1 MRRIAVLAGIGVVLL
16 ILVVAQ
22 LALPGI
28 AAQRV
33 RDQLS
38 NSGTVL
44 EVKVSAFPAI
54 KLLWHRADSVVVRMA
69 SYQAPV
75 SDLSQT
81 LAETGEAGSVDA
93 SAQVVRVGPVALRDA
108 TMRKRGSDLTAA
120 ATVTQADLKSAV
132 FFLDNVEPIAS
143 GNGSLTLRGTAS
155 ILGLKATVNAT
166 VAARNGALVV
176 APDVPFGGIATL
188 TLFNDPHIQVQ
199 SVSATTVPGGFRV
212 SADATVS

>member
-75 SDLSQT
+75 SELSHT

-155 ILGLKATVNAT
+155 ILGLKATVNAN